1 MKLFKSHSRLN
12 VCSNFFIQRVIGS
25 WNSLPDEIV
34 NIGVRTR
41 RARGHVPPKKIVHR
55 GTGMSRSRD

>member
-12 VCSNFFIQRVIGS
+12 IRSNFFTQCVIGS

-34 NIGVRTR
+34 TANSVGVFK
-41 RARGHVPPKKIVHR
+41 AKLDK
-55 GTGMSRSRD
+55 